1 MELSM
6 DRIRRCL
13 VAFALTAAVSGM
25 AFAGPVNVNTADAE
39 TISAELKGVGITKA
53 IAIVEYRQ
61 ANGPF
66 KTADDLALV
75 KGIGARTVE
84 INRKN
89 IVVTT
94 GGKK

>member
-1 MELSM
+1 MKF
-6 DRIRRCL
+6 RIL
-13 VAFALTAAVSGM
+13 LATMILAVAGTVL
-25 AFAGPVNVNTADAE
+25 AGPVNINTADAE
-39 TISAELKGVGITKA
+39 TISAELQGVGITKA

-66 KTADDLALV
+66 RNVDDLAQV

-89 IVVTT
+89 ILLDSST
-94 GGKK
+94 KKSK